1 MQAFDFEKNIAVL
14 ASAKGQPIPWP
25 AGPYPA
31 YSVDILA
38 LAQSYFRSA
47 EFDRNFDRILRQH
60 GFHEGVPEAVV
71 AEIAATS
78 EDYDLV
84 RAVLSAIIR
93 GEKYTP
99 GMWQVLVENGIL
111 LDLMTRAYQLKEKSE
126 IKS

>member
-1 MQAFDFEKNIAVL
+1 MQTFDFDKNIAVL

-31 YSVDILA
+31 YPVAILA
-38 LAQSYFRSA
+38 LAQNYFKSA
-47 EFDRNFDRILRQH
+47 EFDRNFDRTLRQH
-60 GFHEGVPEAVV
+60 DFYEGVPEAVV
-71 AEIAATS
+71 AEIAAS
-78 EDYDLV
+78 SDDYDLV

-111 LDLMTRAYQLKEKSE
+111 LDLMSRAYQLKQKSE

>member
-1 MQAFDFEKNIAVL
+1 M
-14 ASAKGQPIPWP
+14 
-25 AGPYPA
+25 
-31 YSVDILA
+31 
-38 LAQSYFRSA
+38 
-47 EFDRNFDRILRQH
+47 
-60 GFHEGVPEAVV
+60 
-71 AEIAATS
+71 IAATS